1 MDIGIKLRKLRES
14 QKLSQPELADRLA
27 IAQTTLCNIESG
39 ITKKVD
45 FALMDKICQ
54 EFNVDFDYFL
64 DGKQI
69 NNVEKNEG
77 TIAYHVG
84 TINHLSEK
92 LIQQYEIRI
101 EELKLTVLELK
112 ATIAGKLP

>member
-27 IAQTTLCNIESG
+27 IGQTTLCNIESG
-39 ITKKVD
+39 ITKKID
-45 FALMDKICQ
+45 FALMDKI
-54 EFNVDFDYFL
+54 VKSL
-64 DGKQI
+64 MQI
-69 NNVEKNEG
+69 SITFQMVNKLITQKKTKVLLPN
-77 TIAYHVG
+77 YVG

-101 EELKLTVLELK
+101 EELNQTVLELK
-112 ATIAGKLP
+112 AKISG